1 MVKFYGSYVY
11 TWFILKN
18 KLDLE
23 VLKLCRVA
31 NESAENWPGELFT
44 TVLKL

>member
-1 MVKFYGSYVY
+1 MVY
-11 TWFILKN
+11 TAISCWKN